1 MNQVQNIM
9 ISLIDPESEV
19 NVRRQGVEQNVEQVK
34 ASIQRHGYWQ
44 DQPIIVRP
52 HPNTASGY
60 DYQHVTGQCRF
71 KACLELGLE
80 EIPAF
85 ILELDDDEAI
95 QRSWLENEVRGDLT
109 YSDQAYWTERIFKRY
124 NGDGYTADEAIELAA
139 KFLGRTRA
147 TVMRYYSLAALPDD
161 LKELVD
167 RGVLDLKYASPI
179 VQNTYQGGSRLAQ
192 SQKAMRERT
201 SWLLGLDRENR
212 THAVAALE
220 RLGHEASIAELT
232 AYVTEKGRESNR
244 VVEYAIPGELH
255 EDLLEWGKQRGL
267 KDEPTII
274 GHMVMDAL
282 KRRGR

>member
-1 MNQVQNIM
+1 MSEITQIQVA
-9 ISLIDPESEV
+9 LIDPKSEV

-52 HPNTASGY
+52 HPNTVSGY

-71 KACLELGLE
+71 KACLELGLD

-124 NGDGYTADEAIELAA
+124 NGDGYTVDEAIELAA
-139 KFLGRTRA
+139 KFLGRTRV

-161 LKELVD
+161 LKELID

-179 VQNTYQGGSRLAQ
+179 VRSTYQGGSRLAQ
-192 SQKAMRERT
+192 SQEAMRKRT
-201 SWLLGLDRENR
+201 TWILGLDRESR
-212 THAVAALE
+212 THAVEALE

-244 VVEYAIPGELH
+244 VVEYAIPSELH
-255 EDLLEWGKQRGL
+255 EDLLEWGQQRGL